1 MEKKEC
7 NSVCKGIII
16 GSAVAVAALLTYPKT
31 RKKIV
36 EGAEEMRHAAKGATS
51 YIKENREELIEKIR
65 DTSTQISDALK
76 SVSQDVKQI
85 SESAQHIKTSS
96 IEVIDAARDAVEDIK
111 KIKEPKKE
119 DPFEGI

>member
-1 MEKKEC
+1 MEKKQC

-16 GSAVAVAALLTYPKT
+16 GSAVTVAALLTYPKT

-36 EGAEEMRHAAKGATS
+36 EGAEEMRHAAQGATS

-76 SVSQDVKQI
+76 SVSHDVKQI

-96 IEVIDAARDAVEDIK
+96 VEVIDAAREVVEDIK

>member
-1 MEKKEC
+1 MEKKQC

-16 GSAVAVAALLTYPKT
+16 GSAVTVAALLTYPKT

-36 EGAEEMRHAAKGATS
+36 EGAEEIRHAAQGATS

-76 SVSQDVKQI
+76 SVSHDVKQI

-96 IEVIDAARDAVEDIK
+96 VEVIDAAREVVEDIK